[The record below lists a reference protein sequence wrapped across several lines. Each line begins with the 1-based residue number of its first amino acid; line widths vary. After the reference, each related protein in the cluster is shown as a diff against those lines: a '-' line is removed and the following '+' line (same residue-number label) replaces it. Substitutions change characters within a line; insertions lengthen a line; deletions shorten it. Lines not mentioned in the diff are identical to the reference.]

1 MKPANRGP
9 RNRNTEEIS
18 GEDWLSATKGSQA
31 EPSGAYTV
39 AAGRDGPRRLLA
51 HPFAQVALSTHNPAD
66 RNRKTL
72 AFALGRAAGRE
83 GRRGSSECRRR
94 CRRIEKI
101 LTGVLMEEIR
111 PDPDQL
117 LTTQQAAELLGLHPF
132 TLHGWRC
139 AGRRELPWYVIGAGR
154 IRYRRGDVL
163 DYIQRGLYGQGTV
176 PARFRQ
182 APVVEE
188 R

>member
-1 MKPANRGP
+1 
-9 RNRNTEEIS
+9 
-18 GEDWLSATKGSQA
+18 
-31 EPSGAYTV
+31 
-39 AAGRDGPRRLLA
+39 
-51 HPFAQVALSTHNPAD
+51 
-66 RNRKTL
+66 
-72 AFALGRAAGRE
+72 
-83 GRRGSSECRRR
+83 
-94 CRRIEKI
+94 
-101 LTGVLMEEIR
+101 MEETR

-117 LTTQQAAELLGLHPF
+117 LTTQRAAELLGLHPF

-163 DYIQRGLYGQGTV
+163 HYIQRGLYVQGTV
-176 PARFRQ
+176 PARSRQ

>member
-1 MKPANRGP
+1 
-9 RNRNTEEIS
+9 
-18 GEDWLSATKGSQA
+18 
-31 EPSGAYTV
+31 
-39 AAGRDGPRRLLA
+39 
-51 HPFAQVALSTHNPAD
+51 
-66 RNRKTL
+66 
-72 AFALGRAAGRE
+72 
-83 GRRGSSECRRR
+83 
-94 CRRIEKI
+94 
-101 LTGVLMEEIR
+101 MEETR

-154 IRYRRGDVL
+154 IRYRRGDVM